1 MAISRKPG
9 LWYVCHA
16 AGSFTYQRQVS
27 VNDSKSYGCTQSAL
41 NDHHINITHRTSI
54 ITTFFVFELMRNVY
68 LVANSCRNPCWA
80 PRALGAYDKC
90 QYRFHSII
98 HVNARCFSLRQKF
111 ETVHMCAIES
121 TGHPEEACSL
131 QPKFL
136 NEVKCFH
143 DNYWNGQPLPD
154 YSKQTN
160 YTWYTWS
167 MH

>member
-1 MAISRKPG
+1 MYIWLPIHVEIPAEHPVVHVNYAWSKFFHNCK
-9 LWYVCHA
+9 LH
-16 AGSFTYQRQVS
+16 VS
-27 VNDSKSYGCTQSAL
+27 SLRADEQS
-41 NDHHINITHRTSI
+41 T
-54 ITTFFVFELMRNVY
+54 
-68 LVANSCRNPCWA
+68 

-98 HVNARCFSLRQKF
+98 HVNARCFRLLHKF

-160 YTWYTWS
+160 YTLYTWS